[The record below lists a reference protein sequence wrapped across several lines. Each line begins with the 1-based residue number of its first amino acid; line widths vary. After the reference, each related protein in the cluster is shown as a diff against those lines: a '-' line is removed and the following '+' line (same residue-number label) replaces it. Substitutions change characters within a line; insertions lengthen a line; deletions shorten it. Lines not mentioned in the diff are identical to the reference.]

1 MDWHRTHI
9 SLLLWAFLTK
19 IKQWKILVSIVT
31 ECLTHCQTLCDMKL
45 VSIVFRT
52 EAMDQIMM
60 KKTGRNKID
69 GKESI
74 EY

>member
-19 IKQWKILVSIVT
+19 IKQWKILVSLS

>member
-19 IKQWKILVSIVT
+19 IKQWKILVS
-31 ECLTHCQTLCDMKL
+31 LSQSACQTLCDMKL

>member
-1 MDWHRTHI
+1 MEN
-9 SLLLWAFLTK
+9 LGF
-19 IKQWKILVSIVT
+19 IVT
-31 ECLTHCQTLCDMKL
+31 ECLTPCQTLCDMKL

>member
-1 MDWHRTHI
+1 MEN
-9 SLLLWAFLTK
+9 LGF
-19 IKQWKILVSIVT
+19 IVT

-60 KKTGRNKID
+60 NKID

>member
-1 MDWHRTHI
+1 MEN
-9 SLLLWAFLTK
+9 LGY
-19 IKQWKILVSIVT
+19 IVT